1 MFDLVL
7 VRKIRHTRV
16 CVHCNPTSKKFVATS
31 RCIETLQ
38 PYSLWAQL
46 ANQLGRVCHKA
57 EAKAFK
63 YEVHKQMMVM

>member
-1 MFDLVL
+1 M
-7 VRKIRHTRV
+7 H
-16 CVHCNPTSKKFVATS
+16 A
-31 RCIETLQ
+31 CIETLQ

-46 ANQLGRVCHKA
+46 ANQLGRLCHKA